1 MQKLPGTEGA
11 TAQALAVEERGL
23 AQIWQQTP
31 NGLWRLFSNCTPLWK
46 KGISFFLKADQN
58 AIPPW
63 LLQLILPFFNPKP
76 SCAHTKCET
85 IAPNFLVFSA
95 EELNIASSITCYT
108 TEASK
113 TKSVNLIYNGLILL
127 RNPHKAFGS
136 LFFKGKA
143 FVIIGNIIATSS
155 KRFNTEDKITSLS
168 NN

>member
-1 MQKLPGTEGA
+1 M
-11 TAQALAVEERGL
+11 
-23 AQIWQQTP
+23 
-31 NGLWRLFSNCTPLWK
+31 
-46 KGISFFLKADQN
+46 
-58 AIPPW
+58 
-63 LLQLILPFFNPKP
+63 
-76 SCAHTKCET
+76 
-85 IAPNFLVFSA
+85 VFSA